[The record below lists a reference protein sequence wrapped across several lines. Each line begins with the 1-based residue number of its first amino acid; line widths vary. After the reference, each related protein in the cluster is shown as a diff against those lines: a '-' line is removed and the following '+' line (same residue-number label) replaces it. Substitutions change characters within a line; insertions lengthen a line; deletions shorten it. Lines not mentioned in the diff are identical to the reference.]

1 MKAKQMLTAM
11 IMLLFLQVLHVE
23 AQSLKV
29 KNYKM
34 TVKGTSTLHD
44 WVSNVEKLEC
54 KTSCLIEG
62 NKLVDIK
69 DVLITIPVES
79 IKSEKGKIM
88 DNKTYDAFNYEKYP
102 SIVFTLSNEKINAAT
117 LTAELNGSLVM
128 AGTSRPIKLMT
139 NYKILSNGDLQITGA
154 KKIKMT
160 EFNMEPPVA
169 MMGTIKVGDEVTIS
183 FDIILSN
190 TNTTL

>member
-117 LTAELNGSLVM
+117 LTVELNGSLVM